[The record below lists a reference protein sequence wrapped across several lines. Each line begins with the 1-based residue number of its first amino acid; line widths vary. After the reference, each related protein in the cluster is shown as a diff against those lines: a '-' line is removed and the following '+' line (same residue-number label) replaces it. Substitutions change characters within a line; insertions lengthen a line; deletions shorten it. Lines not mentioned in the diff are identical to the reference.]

1 MRLPD
6 ARNRNGGMNA
16 ATRNGEF
23 SLNHPI
29 VMVCD
34 GVMLPGVANAV
45 IMLFLQV
52 DLVPNFGPTVVQYA
66 EGCGRASIFKRDGH
80 KMA

>member
-1 MRLPD
+1 M
-6 ARNRNGGMNA
+6 RNGGMNA

-34 GVMLPGVANAV
+34 GVMLPGLTNAV
-45 IMLFLQV
+45 IMPFSQV
-52 DLVPNFGPTVVQYA
+52 DFVPNFEPTVVQS
-66 EGCGRASIFKRDGH
+66 GRNHTQKTGKVKER
-80 KMA
+80 